1 MDSNQTPEKTIIGR
15 VESIDLPEFGIVGI
29 GAKVDTGA
37 FRSAI
42 HSNHFFEEMTDSG
55 PVLVFTLL
63 DSRHPSFNK
72 RYQVKDFSKIRIRS
86 SNGEAQYR
94 YKITTDVILNGK
106 LIRADFTLANRMTM
120 VYPVLIG
127 RQALNGHF
135 VVDVSVN
142 KKNKK

>member
-72 RYQVKDFSKIRIRS
+72 RYQVKDFSKIRIR
-86 SNGEAQYR
+86 
-94 YKITTDVILNGK
+94 ILNGK